1 EIEAQQ
7 KQDALFDKKLAI
19 EEVWI
24 RQGIKARRTRN
35 EGRVRALK
43 TMRDERL
50 SRRSDVGRVALKV
63 DEGIRSGN
71 LVIRAKDLMF
81 GYDETPIVT
90 SFETTIMRG
99 DKVGFIGPNGVGKT
113 TLLRLLLGQLT
124 PQCGSVRLGSNLQI
138 AYFDQL
144 REQLDDEKS
153 VEENVG
159 DGYDT
164 IQIGGRSQH
173 IIGYL
178 QNFLFT
184 PERVRT
190 PVKFLS
196 GGERN
201 RILLAKLFSKP
212 ANVIVLDEPTNDLDA
227 ETLELLEERLVEF
240 AGTVLLVSHDREFLN
255 NVVTSSIVFEDSDV
269 REYVG
274 GYDDWLRQRSV
285 SRQASSRL
293 EKQNKKASQTKT
305 ARDSS
310 KQLQRLSFTEKR
322 EIAALPSQIEDL
334 EGQITAVH
342 DQMASPNF
350 FKHAG
355 EEIAQAQA
363 DLQMLQ
369 STLETAYARWEELEG
384 RLDQGWPPAS

>member
-1 EIEAQQ
+1 
-7 KQDALFDKKLAI
+7 
-19 EEVWI
+19 
-24 RQGIKARRTRN
+24 
-35 EGRVRALK
+35 
-43 TMRDERL
+43 MRDERL

-71 LVIRAKDLMF
+71 MVIRAKDLTF

-113 TLLRLLLGQLT
+113 TLLRLLVGQLT

-310 KQLQRLSFTEKR
+310 KQLQRLSFKEKR
-322 EIAALPSQIEDL
+322 EIEALPSQIEDL

-355 EEIAQAQA
+355 EEIAQTQA
-363 DLQMLQ
+363 NLQMLQ

-384 RLDQGWPPAS
+384 RLDQEWPPAS